1 MYMINP
7 RTGKENYQIKPRGLL
22 NDPVLTIRDVR
33 DRELKLYK
41 KCGGTD
47 YLSWIICDN
56 SPFKSRCK
64 VYTLSNPEQ
73 DFWEQ
78 MADPTEGYI
87 GIKIK
92 GRNYEEIKELEADVA
107 EGLTEFRDEKFM
119 YYIFIN
125 ILWMIVSM
133 VLLMYSDLLLQIKI
147 PLPSGGGYEGCGVA
161 AGGSDADDERYYL

>member
-22 NDPVLTIRDVR
+22 HDPVLTIRDVR

-78 MADPTEGYI
+78 MADPTDGYI
-87 GIKIK
+87 GIRIK

-107 EGLTEFRDEKFM
+107 EGLTEFRFGIHGQLRTISRRDPCKL
-119 YYIFIN
+119 YQRVFIPFKEMKSSC
-125 ILWMIVSM
+125 ITFS
-133 VLLMYSDLLLQIKI
+133 
-147 PLPSGGGYEGCGVA
+147 
-161 AGGSDADDERYYL
+161 

>member
-7 RTGKENYQIKPRGLL
+7 RTGKENYQVKPRGLL

-78 MADPTEGYI
+78 MADPTDGYI
-87 GIKIK
+87 GIRIK

-107 EGLTEFRDEKFM
+107 EGLTEFRYGIYGRPRIHWKF
-119 YYIFIN
+119 IS
-125 ILWMIVSM
+125 LVAEIVMKGSLKI
-133 VLLMYSDLLLQIKI
+133 VPTCVNDL
-147 PLPSGGGYEGCGVA
+147 
-161 AGGSDADDERYYL
+161 R